1 MLNRAVAERWVF
13 GGELCIVHGGKRSF
27 ERYQS
32 FNGCRESWERV
43 GGLSCDGVGRL
54 LEFEVMSEL
63 RLPE

>member
-1 MLNRAVAERWVF
+1 MCRY
-13 GGELCIVHGGKRSF
+13 GGKRSF

-32 FNGCRESWERV
+32 FNGRRESWERV
-43 GGLSCDGVGRL
+43 GRLWCDGVGRL

>member
-1 MLNRAVAERWVF
+1 MGVRGQIMCRY
-13 GGELCIVHGGKRSF
+13 GGKRSF

-32 FNGCRESWERV
+32 FNGRRESWERV
-43 GGLSCDGVGRL
+43 GRLWCDGVGRL

>member
-1 MLNRAVAERWVF
+1 MLNRPVAERWVF
-13 GGELCIVHGGKRSF
+13 GGEQCIVYGGKRSF

-32 FNGCRESWERV
+32 FNGNRESWESAGRP
-43 GGLSCDGVGRL
+43 SCDGVGRL